1 MPVDDVAM
9 GSPLVPVFADIF
21 MIDVEKA
28 ILPDLR
34 ECIKY
39 WKKYVDDTISFV
51 KLRTI
56 NYAIAKV
63 K

>member
-1 MPVDDVAM
+1 MPVDGVAM